1 MVNKRA
7 LSLSLLAILAAGV
20 PAAAQSTAGTRQTDR
35 KIDRASAYYH
45 YSLGHLYAEL
55 AGAYGN
61 KGDYATRA
69 IENFRLAMKADPRAT
84 FVADELSDFYIQSG
98 RLREGVTEAEKALE
112 QNPDDL
118 NSRRILGR
126 IYTRLIGDARSN
138 SIDETM
144 LKRAIEQYQKITEK
158 DAKDAEAWLML
169 GRLQRI
175 AQNSVESEQA
185 YKKVLEINPDSE
197 DALTGLA
204 EVYVGLGDNKTATE
218 LLRKVAEKNPSLRS
232 LTTLA
237 SAYEQMREY
246 SLAAETLKTALKL
259 APNNAELKRALAQ
272 NLLLADQVDA
282 SLALYNAL
290 VQEDP
295 KDVQSHLR
303 ISQIFRQQRQFAKA
317 REAADKAKA
326 LDPNNLEIR
335 YNDVNLLEAEGK
347 DAEAIALMR
356 DIVNST
362 AKRSYSTAER
372 SYRVMLLE
380 RLATMY
386 RGSEQYTKAIE
397 LFRQVAEVDPDLSP
411 RASAQIIETYR
422 AARDFV
428 RAEQEADAAAKK
440 YPNDRTL
447 RLVRSSLL
455 AEIGKGDQAI
465 AEMKKLLDGKND
477 RETYLSLAQLYDKTK
492 NYDEMAKAIDA
503 SEKLATTKE
512 DRESTHFMRGAMLEK
527 LKKYDAAEGEF
538 RKVLEINPDSASA
551 MNYLGYMLADRNV
564 RLQEAHTLI
573 TKALEYEPHN
583 GAYLDSLG
591 WVLYRMDKLPEAEEL
606 LLRALERAKRD
617 PAIHDHLGDVYFRQ
631 GRLKEAIVQW
641 ESALQ
646 AWETAA
652 RSEVDRAEV
661 AKVQKKL
668 ESAKVRL
675 AKEAAPA
682 SSPVK
687 PQ

>member
-1 MVNKRA
+1 MVHKRV
-7 LSLSLLAILAAGV
+7 LNLSLLVAFAAGV
-20 PAAAQSTAGTRQTDR
+20 PAAAQGTASQRPADR
-35 KIDRASAYYH
+35 KVDRASAYYH

-61 KGDYATRA
+61 KGDYASKA
-69 IENFRLAMKADPRAT
+69 IESFRLAMKADPRAT
-84 FVADELSDFYIQSG
+84 FVAEELSDFYIQSG

-112 QNPDDL
+112 QNPNDL
-118 NSRRILGR
+118 NSRRVLGR

-138 SIDETM
+138 SIDQTM
-144 LKRAIEQYQKITEK
+144 LKRAIEQYQKISEK
-158 DAKDAEAWLML
+158 DAQDSEAWLML
-169 GRLQRI
+169 GRLQKI
-175 AQNSVESEQA
+175 AQNSVESEKA
-185 YKKVLEINPDSE
+185 YKKVLEIDPDNE
-197 DALTGLA
+197 DAMTGLA
-204 EVYVGLGDNKTATE
+204 MVYADLGDNQRAAD
-218 LLRKVAEKNPSLRS
+218 LLRKVAEKSPSLRS

-237 SAYEQMREY
+237 SAYEQMRDY
-246 SLAAETLKTALKL
+246 SLAAETLKRALKL
-259 APNNAELKRALAQ
+259 SPNNAELKRALAQ
-272 NLLLADQVDA
+272 NLLLADQADA
-282 SLALYNAL
+282 ALALYNSL
-290 VQEDP
+290 IQEDP

-303 ISQIFRQQRQFAKA
+303 ISQIYRQQRQFAKA

-347 DAEAIALMR
+347 DAEAIALMK

-362 AKRSYSTAER
+362 AKRSYSVTER

-386 RGSEQYTKAIE
+386 RANEQYAEAIA
-397 LFRQVAEVDPDLSP
+397 LFRQVAEVDPDLGA
-411 RASAQIIETYR
+411 RSAAQVVETHR

-428 RAEQEADAAAKK
+428 RAEQEADAASKK
-440 YPNDRTL
+440 YPDDRML
-447 RLVRSSLL
+447 RLVRASLL

-465 AEMKKLLDGKND
+465 TEMKKLLGGKDD

-492 NYDEMAKAIDA
+492 NYGEMAKAIDA
-503 SEKLATTKE
+503 AEKLAESKE
-512 DRESTHFMRGAMLEK
+512 DRESTHFMRGAMFEK
-527 LKKYDAAEGEF
+527 LKKYDAAEEEF
-538 RKVLEINPDSASA
+538 RKVLEINPESSSA
-551 MNYLGYMLADRNV
+551 MNYLGYMLADRNI
-564 RLQEAHTLI
+564 RLPEAHALI

-591 WVLYRMDKLPEAEEL
+591 WVLYRMDKLPEAEEH
-606 LLRALERAKRD
+606 LLRALERARRD

-641 ESALQ
+641 QNALQ
-646 AWETAA
+646 SWETTA
-652 RSEVDRAEV
+652 RSEVDPAEV

-675 AKEAAPA
+675 AKE
-682 SSPVK
+682 SSPAK
-687 PQ
+687 LQ

>member
-1 MVNKRA
+1 M
-7 LSLSLLAILAAGV
+7 
-20 PAAAQSTAGTRQTDR
+20 RQADQ

-69 IENFRLAMKADPRAT
+69 IENYRLAMKSDPRAT
-84 FVADELSDFYIQSG
+84 FVAEELSDFYIQSG
-98 RLREGVTEAEKALE
+98 RLREGVTEAEKALA

-118 NSRRILGR
+118 NSRRVLGR

-158 DAKDAEAWLML
+158 DSRDAEAWLML

-175 AQNSVESEQA
+175 SQNSVESEKA

-197 DALTGLA
+197 DAMTGLA

-272 NLLLADQVDA
+272 NLLLADQVEA
-282 SLALYNAL
+282 SLALYNEL
-290 VQEDP
+290 IQQDP

-303 ISQIFRQQRQFAKA
+303 ISQIYRQQRNYAKA

-347 DAEAIALMR
+347 DAEAISLMR

-362 AKRSYSTAER
+362 AKRSYTATER

-386 RGSEQYTKAIE
+386 RSNEEYTKAIE
-397 LFRQVAEVDPDLSP
+397 LFRQVAEVDPDLSA
-411 RASAQIIETYR
+411 RAAAQVIETYR
-422 AARDFV
+422 AARDFA
-428 RAEQEADAAAKK
+428 RAEQEADTAVKK

-455 AEIGKGDQAI
+455 AEVGKGEQAI

-492 NYDEMAKAIDA
+492 NYEEMAKAIDA
-503 SEKLATTKE
+503 SEKLAKTKE

-538 RKVLEINPDSASA
+538 RKVLEINPESASA
-551 MNYLGYMLADRNV
+551 MNYLGYMLADRNI
-564 RLQEAHTLI
+564 RLPEAHALI
-573 TKALEYEPHN
+573 KKALEYDPHN

-591 WVLYRMDKLPEAEEL
+591 WVMYRMDKLAEAEEL

-617 PAIHDHLGDVYFRQ
+617 PAIHDHLGDVYSRQ

-641 ESALQ
+641 QSALQ
-646 AWETAA
+646 AWETAS
-652 RSEVDRAEV
+652 RSEVDPAEV

-668 ESAKVRL
+668 ESAKIRL
-675 AKEAAPA
+675 AKETAPA
-682 SSPVK
+682 PSP
-687 PQ
+687 Q